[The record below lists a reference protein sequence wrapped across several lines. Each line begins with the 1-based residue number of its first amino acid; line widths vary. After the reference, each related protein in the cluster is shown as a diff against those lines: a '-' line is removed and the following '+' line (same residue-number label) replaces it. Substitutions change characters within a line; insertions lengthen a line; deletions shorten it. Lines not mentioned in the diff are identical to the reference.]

1 MRELS
6 KDVGTYQS
14 IKVIIVESVYGK
26 LTVNPTTVETQTVV
40 KVIQVPI
47 RVLGVTYD
55 KGSAETIAILYCIV
69 GMVPERANL
78 IIAREIIQK

>member
-55 KGSAETIAILYCIV
+55 KGPAETIAILYCIV